1 MPEDSERVEE
11 LESKVAELE
20 ATVRGL
26 TEELVDAT
34 ERIRNLEDS
43 TGVDPAGGHGRDES
57 ATGGVSDPTE
67 AGPEPMVDGADAEP
81 AADPEPEAGDS
92 GADTTKPPA
101 DEGSTDTGDSEVVED
116 DDIIVA

>member
-1 MPEDSERVEE
+1 MSEDSERVEE

-34 ERIRNLEDS
+34 ERIRQLEAATD
-43 TGVDPAGGHGRDES
+43 VDPAGDHGRAE
-57 ATGGVSDPTE
+57 TEETETTDPMH
-67 AGPEPMVDGADAEP
+67 AGPEPS
-81 AADPEPEAGDS
+81 ADPEDATEE
-92 GADTTKPPA
+92 ADTPKAPESKDSA
-101 DEGSTDTGDSEVVED
+101 DTEDGDVVED

>member
-1 MPEDSERVEE
+1 MTEDSERVEE

-34 ERIRNLEDS
+34 ARIRHLEGATD
-43 TGVDPAGGHGRDES
+43 VDPAGEHGREETVDQS
-57 ATGGVSDPTE
+57 DAATPASDGGTTE
-67 AGPEPMVDGADAEP
+67 ADTPKGPASE
-81 AADPEPEAGDS
+81 DS
-92 GADTTKPPA
+92 TAN
-101 DEGSTDTGDSEVVED
+101 DEGDVAED